1 MTAKH
6 GRLKSFRWSS
16 RQSPS
21 WSIEKTESAYAAPL
35 MWGAVSSVCVVF
47 SFFKIR
53 RACATLF
60 LPLEE
65 HLPLDE
71 LAGWGRGRCKNP
83 WQQSRCHIYTWKGAK
98 EQLSVCV
105 CVCVR
110 VCAYVCVW
118 VSVCLCSC
126 LWVSEWVSECV
137 SEWVSEWVCVCV
149 RACVCVCMWVCVWVC
164 VCVRACKQV
173 VM

>member
-110 VCAYVCVW
+110 VSWKVGVDM
-118 VSVCLCSC
+118 SVL
-126 LWVSEWVSECV
+126 ECV
-137 SEWVSEWVCVCV
+137 HV
-149 RACVCVCMWVCVWVC
+149 RTFMGCSMRTCWASFPAHLSYLHSHVGM
-164 VCVRACKQV
+164 AL
-173 VM
+173 